1 MYHKSRIILFTIY
14 VSYIITTRGLQMTVV
29 EINSTD
35 LFKNIDLFR
44 IHSLLTSSVV
54 VHSTALCK
62 SFTELILSKTLI
74 SLRTK
79 QVSH

>member
-35 LFKNIDLFR
+35 LFKNID
-44 IHSLLTSSVV
+44 
-54 VHSTALCK
+54 
-62 SFTELILSKTLI
+62 SFIAY
-74 SLRTK
+74 
-79 QVSH
+79 Q